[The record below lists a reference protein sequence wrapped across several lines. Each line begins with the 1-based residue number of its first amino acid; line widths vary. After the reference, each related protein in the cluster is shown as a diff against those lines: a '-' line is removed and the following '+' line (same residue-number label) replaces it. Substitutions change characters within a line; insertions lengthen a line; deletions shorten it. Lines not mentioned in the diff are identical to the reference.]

1 MNISESVQLGLRGV
15 MSHKLRSLLTMLG
28 VIFGVAAVIAMV
40 SIGEGARQETIRQIE
55 LMGTSNILVKKVEVE
70 GPEKERAKQLSPSGI
85 TQDDAQYIANLSNL
99 ISYSIPVKEVDTKA
113 RLGRK
118 FPKSRIVGTNPQY
131 PLLTNYP
138 VKQGRFL
145 NHDDITEERKVAVL
159 GAEVA
164 KQFFPL
170 ENPVDKE
177 IKISN
182 SWYTIIG
189 IMQDRRVS
197 QSIAAASLRD
207 VNKDIYIPISTALK
221 RFGGSEGLNEINIQV
236 TDSAHIKEVA
246 NLINSALT
254 RRHSGIGDYE
264 LVIPEELLK
273 QSQRT
278 QRIFNIVMGAIAG
291 ISLLVGGIG
300 IMNIMLAT
308 VTQRTREIG
317 IRRAVGAS
325 KRDILGQFLIEC
337 LIISVIGGLI
347 GVLLGVGLGRA
358 ITFYAKW
365 TTIVSMKAIIMAFGI
380 SAGVGIIFG
389 MYPARKAAELDPIDA
404 LRYE

>member
-70 GPEKERAKQLSPSGI
+70 GPEKELAKQVSPDGLI
-85 TQDDAQYIANLSNL
+85 LDDAKYLAGLTNL
-99 ISYSIPVKEVDTKA
+99 IVYSIPVKEVDTKA

-118 FPKSRIVGTNPQY
+118 FPKSHIVGTSSQY
-131 PLLTNYP
+131 PLLTNYQ
-138 VKQGRFL
+138 VKRGRF
-145 NHDDITEERKVAVL
+145 ITEQDISQEGKIAVL
-159 GAEVA
+159 GADVA
-164 KQFFPL
+164 KSLLPL
-170 ENPVDKE
+170 EDPLQKE

-182 SWYTIIG
+182 SWYTVIG
-189 IMQDRRVS
+189 VMQDRRVS
-197 QSIAAASLRD
+197 KSVAASSLRD
-207 VNKDIYIPISTALK
+207 VNIDIYIPISTALQ
-221 RFGGSEGLNEINIQV
+221 RFGGSKGLDEINIQV
-236 TDSAHIKEVA
+236 VDSDHIKEVA
-246 NLINSALT
+246 NLVSVALY
-254 RRHSGIGDYE
+254 RRHNGINDYE

-358 ITFYAKW
+358 ITFYAQW

-380 SAGVGIIFG
+380 SAGIGIIFG

>member
-1 MNISESVQLGLRGV
+1 M
-15 MSHKLRSLLTMLG
+15 
-28 VIFGVAAVIAMV
+28 
-40 SIGEGARQETIRQIE
+40 
-55 LMGTSNILVKKVEVE
+55 
-70 GPEKERAKQLSPSGI
+70 
-85 TQDDAQYIANLSNL
+85 
-99 ISYSIPVKEVDTKA
+99 
-113 RLGRK
+113 GRK
-118 FPKSRIVGTNPQY
+118 FPKSQIVGTSPQY
-131 PLLTNYP
+131 PLLTNYQ
-138 VKQGRFL
+138 VKQGRFIT
-145 NHDDITEERKVAVL
+145 DQDIAQEGKVAVL

-164 KQFFPL
+164 KSLFTLEDPL
-170 ENPVDKE
+170 QKE

-182 SWYTIIG
+182 SWYTVVG
-189 IMQDRRVS
+189 VMQDRRVS
-197 QSIAAASLRD
+197 KSVAASSLRD
-207 VNKDIYIPISTALK
+207 VNIDIYIPISTALQ
-221 RFGGSEGLNEINIQV
+221 RFGGSKGLNEINIQV
-236 TDSAHIKEVA
+236 IDSDHIKEVA
-246 NLINSALT
+246 NLVSVALS
-254 RRHSGIGDYE
+254 RRHNWIGDYE

-347 GVLLGVGLGRA
+347 GVILGVGLGRA

-380 SAGVGIIFG
+380 SAGIGIIFG

>member
-1 MNISESVQLGLRGV
+1 MNIRESVQLGLRGV

-55 LMGTSNILVKKVEVE
+55 LMGTSNIMVKKVDLE
-70 GPEKERAKQLSPSGI
+70 GPEKERAKQLSPEGL
-85 TQDDAQYIANLSNL
+85 TLADAKYLAGLSNL
-99 ISYSIPVKEVDTKA
+99 MVYSIPVKEVSSKA

-118 FPKSRIVGTNPQY
+118 FPKSRVVGTSPEY

-145 NHDDITEERKVAVL
+145 NHADIVEERKVAVL

-170 ENPVDKE
+170 ENPLQKE

-189 IMQDRRVS
+189 VMQDRRIS
-197 QSIAAASLRD
+197 QSVAAASLRD
-207 VNKDIYIPISTALK
+207 VNKDIYIPISTALT
-221 RFGGSEGLNEINIQV
+221 RFGGSKGLNEINIQV
-236 TDSAHIKEVA
+236 TDSEHIKEVA
-246 NLINSALT
+246 NLIHVALF
-254 RRHSGIGDYE
+254 RRHNGIGDYD

-337 LIISVIGGLI
+337 LIISIIGGLI
-347 GVLLGVGLGRA
+347 GVLLGVGLGWT
-358 ITFYAKW
+358 ITFYAQW

-380 SAGVGIIFG
+380 SAGIGIIFG